1 MYNFRFLCCA
11 FLLIALIQP
20 LAANALPTNAELKA
34 RKLASAQIQADKV
47 RTLLEQ
53 LASSDIKARQKAASD
68 LSKFKAKAR
77 LATPDLIQA
86 LTKGDDFTQITVAR
100 YLGKMGR
107 TGSPAAL
114 ALGAVL
120 KDGSFELRLT
130 SMYSLYLMG
139 ALGAPATPALIG
151 LLNDANKDVRIASI
165 KTLGKFGLKA
175 VPALIEALSDS
186 QPNVRENA
194 LYAIGRIGVNAK
206 AAVPSVLNFLSDK
219 DANTRALALKTIEKI
234 GAVAFAATPNL
245 IEMLSDSNAT
255 VRANAAQALSRF
267 NRNDAAAAIPALTAA
282 LQDKNLTV
290 RSEAAH
296 TLSGLGGDPDLLLE
310 PLINAMNDNNWDT
323 RRRASSS
330 LTKIGTKAMP
340 RLLETLNASTEAERQ
355 FELIDL
361 INNIGPPLPQ
371 SSLDLVKEMANSPY
385 DRIKY
390 FAKAI
395 LAYVEAPKP

>member
-1 MYNFRFLCCA
+1 MCSGFL
-11 FLLIALIQP
+11 FIALTQP
-20 LAANALPTNAELKA
+20 LAANAAPTNAELKA

-53 LASSDIKARQKAASD
+53 ISSRDIKARKKAASA
-68 LSKFKAKAR
+68 LSKFNAKAR
-77 LATPDLIQA
+77 LATPDLILA
-86 LTKGDDFTQITVAR
+86 LTKGDDFTQIAVAR

-120 KDGSFELRLT
+120 KDGSFELRMT

-139 ALGAPATPALIG
+139 TLGAPAAPALIG
-151 LLNDANKDVRIASI
+151 LLNDANKEVRIASI
-165 KTLGKFGLKA
+165 KTLGKLGLKA
-175 VPALIEALSDS
+175 VPELIEALSNS

-194 LYAIGRIGVNAK
+194 LYAIGRIGFNAK

-234 GAVAFAATPNL
+234 GAVASAATPNL
-245 IEMLSDSNAT
+245 IESLSDSNAT
-255 VRANAAQALSRF
+255 VRAHAAQALGRF
-267 NRNDAAAAIPALTAA
+267 HRKDAAAAIPALTAA

-296 TLSGLGGDPDLLLE
+296 TLSGLGGDPDVLLE
-310 PLINAMNDNNWDT
+310 PLIKAMSNKNRDT
-323 RRRASSS
+323 RLRASSS
-330 LTKIGTKAMP
+330 LAKIGTKAIP
-340 RLLETLNASTEAERQ
+340 GLLVTLNATTDGERQ

-361 INNIGPPLPQ
+361 INAIGPPLPQ
-371 SSLDLVKEMANSPY
+371 SSLALVKEMANSPH